1 VNSKEKPMPDTER
14 APEFPADEPGS
25 DDLLSPE
32 ARAAV
37 QENCAAVDADLD
49 DEERVTAEVEEADDE
64 PEEPDELEPDARPDV
79 PATA

>member
-1 VNSKEKPMPDTER
+1 MPDTER
-14 APEFPADEPGS
+14 VPEFPAEEPGS

-32 ARAAV
+32 VRAAV

-49 DEERVTAEVEEADDE
+49 DEERVTAEVDEADDE

>member
-1 VNSKEKPMPDTER
+1 MPDTER

-32 ARAAV
+32 VRAAL

-49 DEERVTAEVEEADDE
+49 DEERVTAEADDE